1 MAKNT
6 RYARL
11 AENNSIEYSPRTF
24 KEGGEIIVPRVD
36 DDEAYFSRGWYLVVD
51 VVPEYDHQTQYVK
64 SKTWVVIQ
72 SIHTINAQYEIDDI
86 PQEEKVKRYSKLK
99 LTLFCMQQN
108 LWADVKAFLEQI
120 GYYDLYSDFG
130 LTLGDHPRIVDE
142 ELNSLSVAILPLP
155 GGEFY
160 HYGTSRELISSTITL
175 PERF

>member
-51 VVPEYDHQTQYVK
+51 VVPEYDRQTQYVK

-108 LWADVKAFLEQI
+108 LWADVKAFLEKI
-120 GYYDLYSDFG
+120 GYYDLFVMAQYFLETDEYFQQGINLFKQAMIDKGTAEDVVQHMIDEMKDFAFDG
-130 LTLGDHPRIVDE
+130 FE
-142 ELNSLSVAILPLP
+142 YA
-155 GGEFY
+155 
-160 HYGTSRELISSTITL
+160 
-175 PERF
+175 